1 MKRLNMKWV
10 CTVIVAISF
19 SGNLCADEY
28 IKLFASVPEVKFI
41 LLEKKRSQYD
51 ESRPGNLISADID
64 TDLMKLAEPLKLMDE
79 VIYELEDGEAIELS
93 RPIFGVT
100 GSGPE
105 RPDVYPDSNE
115 GWTTWSGSGSAAI
128 SSQRRNLH
136 VKFPESELWH
146 LLHYIDSPGRSDDG
160 WNGFDTKN
168 PIIIGP
174 CKVRLSIESS
184 MLKYFTSGI
193 RQSDRRYG
201 VYSYGNTAWLF
212 MKKIALG
219 GAGKGSTGQ
228 SLVLPE
234 GSGDLDIVMEGSND
248 LIHWSRE
255 ELGKKTTTNR
265 KRFYRLRAVKE

>member
-1 MKRLNMKWV
+1 MKKSNMKWI
-10 CTVIVAISF
+10 CTVIVATSF

-28 IKLFASVPEVKFI
+28 IKLFATVPEGKFI
-41 LLEKKRSQYD
+41 LLDKKRSEYD
-51 ESRPGNLISADID
+51 ESRPANSIHADIN
-64 TDLMKLAEPLKLMDE
+64 TDLMKLAEPLKIKDE

-93 RPIFGVT
+93 RPIFGVN

-105 RPDVYPDSNE
+105 EPDVYPNTSE
-115 GWTTWSGSGSAAI
+115 GWTTWSNAGSPGI
-128 SSQRRNLH
+128 RSQRRDLH

-146 LLHYIDSPGRSDDG
+146 KVYYQDSPGQTGDG
-160 WNGFDTKN
+160 WNGFGTNN

-174 CKVRLSIESS
+174 CKVRLSIEPTVN
-184 MLKYFTSGI
+184 KYFTSYVP
-193 RQSDRRYG
+193 QSDRRYG
-201 VYSYGNTAWLF
+201 VYSFGNTTWLF
-212 MKKIALG
+212 MKKITLG